1 MTTTLEYVV
10 AGLKTAGYKVNLT
23 PQEKLATKEVVITLD
38 NVVIEKE
45 TAVSY
50 FMDSTYAINFVS
62 ESVADIATIIPAII
76 IIIDKAAVGT
86 MRDFQAVTP
95 EISRQDGTLYL
106 VAIKFTFREMINI
119 V

>member
-23 PQEKLATKEVVITLD
+23 PQEVMKTKEVVITLD
-38 NVVIEKE
+38 KVDIEKE

-50 FMDSTYAINFVS
+50 FMTSTYGINFVS
-62 ESVADIATIIPAII
+62 ESVVDIATMIPAII

-86 MRDFQAVTP
+86 MRDFQSVTP
-95 EISRQDGTLYL
+95 EINKQDGTMYL
-106 VAIKFTFREMINI
+106 VAMKFSFKEVVNI

>member
-1 MTTTLEYVV
+1 MTVLDNIVT
-10 AGLKTAGYKVNLT
+10 GLKTAGYKVNLS

-38 NVVIEKE
+38 SVDIEKE

-62 ESVADIATIIPAII
+62 DTVTDIAVKIPAII
-76 IIIDKAAVGT
+76 LIIEAAAVGT
-86 MRDFQAVTP
+86 MRDFQAITP
-95 EISRQDGTLYL
+95 TIDRQDGTQYM
-106 VAIKFTFREMINI
+106 VAIKFTYREMINI

>member
-1 MTTTLEYVV
+1 MTTTLENVV
-10 AGLKTAGYKVNLT
+10 AGLKTAGYKVNLS
-23 PQEKLATKEVVITLD
+23 PQEKLATKEVVITID
-38 NVVIEKE
+38 KIDIQKE

-62 ESVADIATIIPAII
+62 DSVVEIAVAIPAII

-95 EISRQDGTLYL
+95 SIDRQDGTQYN
-106 VAIKFTFREMINI
+106 VALKFSFREMINI